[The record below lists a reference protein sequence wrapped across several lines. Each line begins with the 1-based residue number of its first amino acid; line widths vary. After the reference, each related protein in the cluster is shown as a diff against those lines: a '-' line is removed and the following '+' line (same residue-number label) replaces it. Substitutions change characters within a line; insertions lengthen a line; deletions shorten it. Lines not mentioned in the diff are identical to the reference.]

1 MKNTRLP
8 DGTPFRC
15 VNKLEM
21 DFMYKDI
28 FEVGVNTNELIQYA
42 DGDTILDV
50 GANIGLF
57 LHYVTKKCRNAKL
70 YAFEPIPRIFDVL
83 RANFENAPDHQ
94 VRLIRCGVSRTPGE
108 AVFTYLPNC
117 TARSTMFPEHSPTNN
132 SEEGQKRE
140 EEFNLWVFKELPNR
154 PLRIA
159 LGLLPSFVRRTLA
172 RGLARLHAQ
181 AEQVTC
187 EIKSISQIIEENKLQ
202 HIDLLKIDAENSE
215 VEILKGIQ
223 ENHWPRIKQLIVEIH
238 PGPDDPLQQVLEI
251 LGRQGLN
258 WTVGEDQMQHPA
270 PTVFARRSEL
280 AAA

>member
-1 MKNTRLP
+1 MKKTRLP
-8 DGTPFRC
+8 DGTPFRY

-28 FEVGVNTNELIQYA
+28 FEIGVNSNDLIHYA

-57 LHYVTKKCRNAKL
+57 LHFVTKKCRNTKL

-83 RANFENAPDHQ
+83 RANFENAQDHQ

-132 SEEGQKRE
+132 SAEGQKRE

-172 RGLARLHAQ
+172 RGLVRWHAR

-187 EIKSISQIIEENKLQ
+187 EIKSISQIIEENALQ
-202 HIDLLKIDAENSE
+202 TIDLLKIDAENSE
-215 VEILKGIQ
+215 VEILKGIKD
-223 ENHWPRIKQLIVEIH
+223 EHWPRIKQLIVEIH
-238 PGPDDPLQQVLEI
+238 PGPDDPLKQVLEI
-251 LGRQGLN
+251 LGQHGLK

-270 PTVFARRSEL
+270 PTVFARRPDPVS
-280 AAA
+280 

>member
-1 MKNTRLP
+1 MKSTHLP
-8 DGTPFRC
+8 DGTPFRY

-28 FEVGVNTNELIQYA
+28 FEVGVNTNDMIQYA

-57 LHYVTKKCRNAKL
+57 LHFVTKKCHNAKL

-83 RANFENAPDHQ
+83 RANFENSKEHQ
-94 VRLIRCGVSRTPGE
+94 VRLIRCGVSRAPGE

-132 SEEGQKRE
+132 SVEGQKRE

-159 LGLLPSFVRRTLA
+159 LGLLPSFARRMLA
-172 RGLARLHAQ
+172 RGLARLHAK

-223 ENHWPRIKQLIVEIH
+223 EDHWPRIKQLIVEIH
-238 PGPDDPLQQVLEI
+238 PGPDEPLDQVLSI
-251 LGRQGLN
+251 LDSHGLT

-270 PTVFARRSEL
+270 PTVFARRPKM
-280 AAA
+280 AA